1 MSDNTPGD
9 IKIQADWSLL
19 FKKKVQNAMQNAR
32 QKLWLMRDSLYN
44 VHVRAFHFNFVKS
57 LLSFQT

>member
-19 FKKKVQNAMQNAR
+19 FQKSTKCNAERKTEAVV
-32 QKLWLMRDSLYN
+32 DESLCN
-44 VHVRAFHFNFVKS
+44 VHVRAFNFNFCNS
-57 LLSFQT
+57 HCNLS